1 MMPQSRGAQD
11 VVAFGPFRLYGR
23 QRLLKRD
30 GEPVKLGSRAF
41 DVLLAL
47 VDKAGEVVGQGE
59 LLARV
64 WPGVFVGEAVL
75 RVNVAAL
82 RKALDGGENGSRYLA
97 TIAGRG
103 YCFVAPISREPSGD
117 EIEDGEPARPAYALP
132 PAPGRR
138 MVGRDDTVREICAMV
153 AEKRFV
159 TIVGAGG
166 MGKTTVAV
174 SVAHQL
180 LSDFRSAVCFVELGP
195 VSDPRLLAGA
205 VASAFGLAVQAQDP
219 TPELITHLRGK
230 RTLLILDGCEHLISE
245 VANLS
250 ERLFTES
257 PGLHILSTSREALRA
272 EGEYVHRLAP
282 LACPPERGRL
292 TIAETLA
299 FPAPQLFVARMVSGG
314 HNAELSAEEVRLVG
328 DMCRMLGGIALAIE
342 LAAGRVE
349 AFGVRQTAELL
360 DSQFALLWPGRR
372 TAPPRQQTLSA
383 TLDWSYNLLSEIER
397 AVLRRISV
405 FVGGFTL
412 EAAVKVAGLLE
423 FKDETVFDAIGDLVA
438 KSLVAADTSIPE
450 ARYRLLDTT
459 RAYAALKLDE
469 AGERQAIRKRHANY
483 YRDLIEQAARSG
495 VDPPG
500 YFAEEID
507 NIRAALTWAYSPV
520 GDPTLAID
528 LTALSARIWLRK
540 VLMTECREWMTKA
553 LALIGDGAAETPRHL
568 MIHKA
573 LASAS
578 VLGEGFS
585 EDFRARWTRTL
596 ELARSL
602 QDVPTIVTGYLGLCG
617 EAIRAPRLVDA
628 VNEAQNCIDAVRD
641 VPDPAVKALAD
652 SMMGLALQHSGRHPE
667 AQEYLQ
673 RALDA
678 DTEASRLVQLREVGW
693 DWRTACVGVFSNLL
707 WLRGFPDQAAGM
719 GAAAIED
726 ARRMGYM
733 IPISV
738 AMQWGYFNKYLF
750 DVNVDEVEDGAVDFV
765 EHARVHGLLPDQG
778 IALCLLGLCQARRGQ
793 YEEAEPLVAEGLRL
807 MAEGHYEVLS
817 PIFRAH
823 LCEAALT
830 AGHHEKAAA
839 IMAELDSRDRNPVH
853 FCSPEIL
860 RVKGVLALAGADPA
874 AAKERFQ
881 ESIVLSREQG
891 ALSFELRAA
900 MSLSKLMAEQGLGQE
915 ALNLVES
922 VYARFGEGFGSA
934 DLVSA
939 KALIAAF
946 TTASRGVSA
955 AQRISSPS
963 IPPSRHSRISSKNF
977 TGPGP

>member
-1 MMPQSRGAQD
+1 MPQSRGAQD
-11 VVAFGPFRLYGR
+11 VVSFGPFRLYGR

-47 VDKAGEVVGQGE
+47 VDKAGEVVGQDE

-64 WPGVFVGEAVL
+64 WPGVFVGEAAL

-82 RKALDGGENGSRYLA
+82 RKALDSADGGSRYLT
-97 TIAGRG
+97 TITGRG
-103 YCFVAPISREPSGD
+103 YSFVAAVSRETNGG
-117 EIEDGEPARPAYALP
+117 EIEDGDEPARPAYALP

-153 AEKRFV
+153 TEKRFV

-180 LSDFRSAVCFVELGP
+180 LGDFRSAVCFVELGP
-195 VSDPRLLAGA
+195 IGDPRLLAGA

-219 TPELITHLRGK
+219 TPELIAHLRGK

-250 ERLFTES
+250 ERLFTQS
-257 PGLHILSTSREALRA
+257 PELHILSTSREALRA
-272 EGEYVHRLAP
+272 DGEYVYRLAP
-282 LACPPERGRL
+282 LACPPEKGSL

-299 FPAPQLFVARMVSGG
+299 FSAPQLFVARMVSGG
-314 HNAELSAEEVRLVG
+314 HSAELSAEEVRLVG
-328 DMCRMLGGIALAIE
+328 DMCRKLGGIALAIE
-342 LAAGRVE
+342 LAGGRVE
-349 AFGVRQTAELL
+349 AFGVRETARLL

-397 AVLRRISV
+397 AVLRRTSV

-412 EAAVKVAGLLE
+412 EAAGKVAGPPE
-423 FKDETVFDAIGDLVA
+423 FKDETVFDAIGELVA
-438 KSLVAADTSIPE
+438 KSLVAADTSIRE

-469 AGERQAIRKRHANY
+469 AGERQAIRKRHATY
-483 YRDLIEQAARSG
+483 YRDLVEQAALSG

-500 YFAEEID
+500 FFAEDID
-507 NIRAALTWAYSPV
+507 NIRAALTWAYSS
-520 GDPTLAID
+520 GDDPAFAID

-540 VLMTECREWMTKA
+540 VLMTECRGWMTKA
-553 LALIGDGAAETPRHL
+553 LALIGDGAAVTPQHL

-596 ELARSL
+596 ELARGL

-641 VPDPAVKALAD
+641 VPDLAAKALAD
-652 SMMGLALQHSGRHPE
+652 SMLGLALQHSGRHAE

-738 AMQWGYFNKYLF
+738 AMQWGYFNKYLL
-750 DVNVDEVEDGAVDFV
+750 DVNVDEVETEVVDFV
-765 EHARVHGLLPDQG
+765 EHARAHGLMPDQG

-830 AGHHEKAAA
+830 AGHHEKAVA
-839 IMAELDSRDRNPVH
+839 IMAELDARDRNPVH
-853 FCSPEIL
+853 FHSPEIL
-860 RVKGVLALAGADPA
+860 RVKGELALAGADQA

-881 ESIVLSREQG
+881 ESIALSREQG
-891 ALSFELRAA
+891 ALSFELRTA
-900 MSLSKLMAEQGLGQE
+900 MSLSKLLAGQGLGQE

-939 KALIAAF
+939 RGLIAAF